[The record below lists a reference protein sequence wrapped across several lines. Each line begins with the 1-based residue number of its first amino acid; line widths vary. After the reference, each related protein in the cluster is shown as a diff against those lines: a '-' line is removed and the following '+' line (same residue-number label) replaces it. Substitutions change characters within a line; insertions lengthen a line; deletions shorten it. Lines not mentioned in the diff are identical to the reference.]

1 VRTLPYADPGQPDL
15 RSPGRLLWWVAANQK
30 LTLAIGVVW
39 GVVWMTAQALI
50 PVAVGQG
57 VQHGVVENDSDALW
71 LWSGAVLVLA
81 LVQAGAGVLRHRTAV
96 SNWLQASFRVAQ
108 LIGHHTATT
117 GEALPRSI
125 PTGEVVSTVAND
137 AMRLG
142 GAYDISARLAGSIAS
157 YAVIAT
163 LLLSISRTLGLLVL
177 LGVPL
182 LTGVL
187 GLLVRPLHRRQA
199 AQREEAGRLTTL
211 GADTVAG
218 LRVLRGIGGEHT
230 FVARYRERSERVR
243 QSGVRVAGVQAALDA
258 AQVLLPGVFV
268 VLVTWLGA
276 RATIQGH
283 LDIGELVTFYGL
295 SAFLIT
301 PLRTATE
308 AIEKMTRAYVGAK
321 RIVAVLRVQPAITDH
336 APHRRVGP
344 LPDAPLKDP
353 TSGVVIQPGLLTA
366 VVSEHPEESAALA
379 DRLGRFVDVPGA
391 PVLLGGERL
400 DLLPLDS
407 VRRHVV
413 VSESDPRLFTGPLLP
428 QLVGLAG
435 VDRTDIDQTRI
446 DRTRV
451 DEKGVDENGDD
462 PLGDHPHGDH
472 PVGDLQAQVD
482 RAIHTAAAYD
492 VLDALPDGL
501 DSTVEERGRSFS
513 GGQRQRLSLARALLT
528 EAPVLVLVEPTSAV
542 DAHTEARVAERL
554 KAHRA
559 GRTTV
564 LVTAS
569 PLLLDAADH
578 VLYLDAGRLA
588 AEGTHRELLES
599 HAPYRRTVIRGEDL

>member
-1 VRTLPYADPGQPDL
+1 VRTLPYVDPGQPDL
-15 RSPGRLLWWVAANQK
+15 RSAGRLLWWVASRQK
-30 LTLAIGVVW
+30 LTLAVGIVW
-39 GVVWMTAQALI
+39 GVVWMVAQAFI

-57 VQHGVVENDSDALW
+57 VQHGVVEHDTDALW
-71 LWSGAVLVLA
+71 LWSAAVLVLA

-117 GEALPRSI
+117 GEALPRAI

-142 GAYDISARLAGSIAS
+142 GAYDISARFAGSIAS

-163 LLLSISRTLGLLVL
+163 LLLSISRPLGLLVL

-230 FVARYRERSERVR
+230 FVSRYRERSERVR
-243 QSGVRVAGVQAALDA
+243 LSGVRVAGVQAALDA
-258 AQVLLPGVFV
+258 AQVLLPGIFV

-276 RATIQGH
+276 RATIQGR

-308 AIEKMTRAYVGAK
+308 AIEKTTRAYVGAK
-321 RIVAVLRVQPAITDH
+321 RIVTVLRVQPTITDH
-336 APHRRVGP
+336 ASGRRVEP
-344 LPDAPLKDP
+344 LPDAPLEDP
-353 TSGVVIQPGLLTA
+353 TSGVVIQPGQLTA

-391 PVLLGGERL
+391 PVRLGDERL
-400 DLLPLDS
+400 DLLPLES
-407 VRRHVV
+407 VRQHIV
-413 VSESDPRLFTGPLLP
+413 VSESDPRLFTGPLLQ
-428 QLVGLAG
+428 QLVGVAG
-435 VDRTDIDQTRI
+435 ADQSR
-446 DRTRV
+446 
-451 DEKGVDENGDD
+451 
-462 PLGDHPHGDH
+462 
-472 PVGDLQAQVD
+472 VD

-542 DAHTEARVAERL
+542 DAHTEARIAERL
-554 KAHRA
+554 KAQRA
-559 GRTTV
+559 GLTTV
-564 LVTAS
+564 LITTS

-578 VLYLDAGRLA
+578 VIYLDAGRLA
-588 AEGTHRELLES
+588 AEGTHRQLLEN